1 MLWDSRPYP
10 CSWRSVRL
18 RASEDLTHMPTFTRD
33 YNPWTHPFVFKLQST
48 YWVGSHFVSSPIK
61 QGSLGGGS
69 QLQVI
74 FSPSLYCKTATMH
87 EWHLEERVSLLH
99 LWCPQCSC
107 GEGELS
113 AKLSNWD
120 GGLQGPLCL
129 PNHLFP
135 QEFPSPVCLG
145 LLKFNLAG
153 GRGGITGRYQQCWSS
168 LSAGKS
174 ICMLL

>member
-74 FSPSLYCKTATMH
+74 FPLLCIAKQQRCMNGIWRRESISFICGAHSAAVGKESCLQNWATEM
-87 EWHLEERVSLLH
+87 
-99 LWCPQCSC
+99 
-107 GEGELS
+107 EGCR
-113 AKLSNWD
+113 
-120 GGLQGPLCL
+120 GLCAFQIIYFLRSFPV
-129 PNHLFP
+129 LFA
-135 QEFPSPVCLG
+135 
-145 LLKFNLAG
+145 LAF
-153 GRGGITGRYQQCWSS
+153 
-168 LSAGKS
+168 
-174 ICMLL
+174 